1 VAKSETYIF
10 EQTKRVTMKNRL
22 LYKLTI
28 ASLALMGASSVVA
41 QDCTVNLSSVKQKIA
56 GFGGI
61 NHPCWTGY
69 DLTDNDI
76 DKLFGVGDGKLGL
89 SVMRIWVAE
98 SENNWS
104 RELSTCKKV
113 QKMGVKIFATPWNT
127 PTSDMC
133 TKTTA
138 FCNNNSCQYRANEKQ
153 INTSAFSK
161 YTDHLIKFNNY
172 MYNNGVSL
180 YAMSFAN
187 EPDYGHDWTWWSTD
201 QVYEYTKNYAGKLRV
216 NGTKVITAESFA
228 YSKGLYDK
236 VLNDANALKNIDILG
251 THFYASGASTGDNF
265 FKYSLGDQKIA
276 ADPNKEL
283 WMTEYYT
290 SSNATNGSP
299 CRANVWPEALE
310 VAYSIHRGMALSNM
324 SAYVWWYLKRNY
336 SLINNGDSNNENSKD
351 GQITKRGWLFGQFAR
366 FIRPGYYRVDCTVN
380 PTYNVYTSAYKNGD
394 DVVIVAVNMS
404 TEAKTIN
411 ISVPGTKVKQW
422 NVWIT
427 DQTRNMKQL
436 DAINKSSSFSVTLP
450 AKSCVTYVGE
460 GSGKISLDIAAET
473 LVIEEGDSVLI
484 TPTYKSESEIKNI
497 KYFEGSEQVKDK
509 WVAPFAFYYG
519 ADASLGKHTINAVA
533 YDENGES
540 GESAPITI
548 EVVKR
553 ARPYGGVAAKIP
565 GIVEAENFNEG
576 ASGISFYDAKEEN
589 NGDATYRS
597 DSNVDV
603 YVCDGGYA
611 VGYCE
616 AGEWLKYTVE
626 VEKDGEYTLSAN
638 VSDEGGE
645 SSFSIMFDGD
655 ESSKV
660 VFETEDTGAWTT
672 YKELASDKVVKLSAG
687 KHEMLLSIE
696 SSWVN
701 VDWIKVKST
710 DPTKIDDVVA
720 AFPSGEYTV
729 CDANGKS
736 LGNVTISS
744 KTEFDAKFAES
755 GVYILVSANGKSIK
769 YVK

>member
-1 VAKSETYIF
+1 
-10 EQTKRVTMKNRL
+10 MKNRL
-22 LYKLTI
+22 LCKLTI

-104 RELSTCKKV
+104 RELPTCKKV

-127 PTSDMC
+127 PSSDMC
-133 TKTTA
+133 TKTTS
-138 FCNNNSCQYRANEKQ
+138 FCNDRNCQYRNNEKQ

-548 EVVKR
+548 DVVKR

-616 AGEWLKYTVE
+616 AGEGLKNTVE
-626 VEKDGEYTLSAN
+626 GEKDGEYTLSAN

-655 ESSKV
+655 ESTKV
-660 VFETEDTGAWTT
+660 VFDTEDTGAWTT

-736 LGNVTISS
+736 LGNVTIGS

>member
-1 VAKSETYIF
+1 
-10 EQTKRVTMKNRL
+10 MKNRL

-548 EVVKR
+548 EVVKK

-565 GIVEAENFNEG
+565 GIIEAENFNEG

-655 ESSKV
+655 ESTKV

-710 DPTKIDDVVA
+710 DPTSIDDVVA

>member
-1 VAKSETYIF
+1 MDKQKVVI
-10 EQTKRVTMKNRL
+10 MKNCL

-28 ASLALMGASSVVA
+28 ASLALLGATSVVA

-127 PTSDMC
+127 PSADMC

-427 DQTRNMKQL
+427 DQTRNMKPL

-655 ESSKV
+655 ESTKV
-660 VFETEDTGAWTT
+660 VFDTEDTGAWTT

-710 DPTKIDDVVA
+710 DPTSIDDVVA

-744 KTEFDAKFAES
+744 KTEFDAKFTEL